1 MLLVFHCF
9 SNEAMDSS
17 CHSVIVL
24 GVCLLLASSQNRLQV
39 PYVFTIVIKFGTLL
53 VKKKMVMLL
62 GGAGLQIGVTVFR
75 KDLAR
80 GRVVFSFI

>member
-9 SNEAMDSS
+9 SNEATDSS

-24 GVCLLLASSQNRLQV
+24 GVCFLLASSQNRLQV

-53 VKKKMVMLL
+53 VKKMVMLL
-62 GGAGLQIGVTVFR
+62 GGAGLQIGMTVFR